1 MAARVHMEFDGQLR
15 PLTLRGASAD
25 TWDELCS
32 SAAELSGLES
42 FDMKYEDEEGYL
54 QTLSE
59 ETLGDLIWV
68 AEGAVPAARL
78 VVRRP
83 QDNVESLDL
92 SLAML
97 RSRLSASS
105 TASDSNQ
112 ASASSSDGSPKE
124 EEEEAE
130 GGAPGWRLRG
140 HRAAAEDK
148 GGKKKPVMACCRR
161 RRDAVILSDFVRH
174 VVSQMF

>member
-1 MAARVHMEFDGQLR
+1 MPVRVHMEFDGLVR
-15 PLTLRGASAD
+15 PLALRGDGAE
-25 TWDELCS
+25 TWEELRD
-32 SAAELSGLES
+32 SAAELSGLEA

-78 VVRRP
+78 VVRPPR
-83 QDNVESLDL
+83 DNVESLDQ
-92 SLAML
+92 SLAIL
-97 RSRLSASS
+97 RSRLSAD
-105 TASDSNQ
+105 AA
-112 ASASSSDGSPKE
+112 ASAASGRSLGWLED

-130 GGAPGWRLRG
+130 GKGKPGWRSSG
-140 HRAAAEDK
+140 EDK
-148 GGKKKPVMACCRR
+148 GGKSPGLVCCRR
-161 RRDAVILSDFVRH
+161 RKTAADAVLLSDVVRH